1 MKSWI
6 FLVVAIAI
14 LAALL
19 LKSRERFQP
28 ELLDKS
34 QVARTVATQFSSH
47 EQLTNH
53 MPSPAGYAGRVEGI
67 ATPFQVN
74 QYKAYI
80 PV

>member
-1 MKSWI
+1 MKPWI
-6 FLVVAIAI
+6 FLVVALVL

-47 EQLTNH
+47 AQVTNH
-53 MPSPAGYAGRVEGI
+53 MPAPAGYAGRVEGI

-74 QYKAYI
+74 QYKAYLPI
-80 PV
+80 

>member
-1 MKSWI
+1 MKPWL
-6 FLVVAIAI
+6 FLVLAIVV
-14 LAALL
+14 LVFL
-19 LKSRERFQP
+19 LKATQERFQP

-34 QVARTVATQFSSH
+34 QVARTVATQFSSYAQ
-47 EQLTNH
+47 ETNH
-53 MPSPAGYAGRVEGI
+53 MPSPAGWSGKVEGI

>member
-1 MKSWI
+1 MKPWV
-6 FLVVAIAI
+6 FLTIAI
-14 LAALL
+14 LVLGALL
-19 LKSRERFQP
+19 MQSRERFQP
-28 ELLDKS
+28 EMLDKS

-74 QYKAYI
+74 QYKAYL
-80 PV
+80 PT